1 MDALSDM
8 REYDVPYVTRCA
20 IDCDLR
26 VGAWYDVAVRRGEA
40 TVKRLKEFVEKAEPR
55 VLAFDI
61 ECTKERLKF
70 PDARTDQV
78 YMISAMVDGHG
89 YLIINREIVSEDIP
103 DFEYT
108 PKKQFPGP
116 FTVMNVPT
124 EKETIQCFYDLC
136 KRVRP
141 QVYVTYNGDWFDWPF
156 MEKRSAVW
164 GIDMEEQI
172 GVREMNGEY
181 LARAAV
187 HMDCLYWVKRDSYLP
202 QGSHGLKAVTRYK
215 LGYDPV
221 EIDPEDML
229 K

>member
-20 IDCDLR
+20 IDLGLR
-26 VGAWYDVAVRRGEA
+26 VGAWYSCTMRSGRPAA
-40 TVKRLKEFVEKAEPR
+40 TRLPEFVEKAEPR

-61 ECTKERLKF
+61 ECTKAPLKF
-70 PDARTDQV
+70 PDAAVDQV
-78 YMISAMVDGHG
+78 YMISAMIDGRG
-89 YLIINREIVSEDIP
+89 VLLINREVVSEDVP

-108 PKKQFPGP
+108 PKKAFPGP
-116 FTVMNVPT
+116 FVVENLPT
-124 EKETIQCFYDLC
+124 ERETLQRFFDICKET
-136 KRVRP
+136 RP

-156 MEKRSAVW
+156 MEKRAATW

-172 GVREMNGEY
+172 GVRETNGEY
-181 LARAAV
+181 RARTAV

-202 QGSHGLKAVTRYK
+202 QGSQGLKAVTKYK

-221 EIDPEDML
+221 EVDPEDML